1 MSDSY
6 PEALKNL
13 IASFSRLPGVGPK
26 TAQRLSFFLIKSLPD
41 EIEGL
46 INSLTEVKQKIHF
59 CSRCGFYTENEL
71 CSICQDSTRE
81 STILCVVE
89 RPQDVL
95 SIEKT
100 GYRGLY
106 HVLQGVLSPLSGVS
120 PEDLTINQL
129 MKRIETEKF
138 KEVILATNPSLD
150 GEATAYFI
158 ARKLRSFSIRV
169 TMIARGLPLGG
180 DMEFADEITLTQA
193 FEGRR
198 DVHIDT

>member
-81 STILCVVE
+81 STIPVSYTHL
-89 RPQDVL
+89 DVYKRQPTL
-95 SIEKT
+95 SA
-100 GYRGLY
+100 R
-106 HVLQGVLSPLSGVS
+106 VMPLIV
-120 PEDLTINQL
+120 
-129 MKRIETEKF
+129 
-138 KEVILATNPSLD
+138 LD
-150 GEATAYFI
+150 GELAVPCTCNPLQQGRIPKPGIFLLVSV
-158 ARKLRSFSIRV
+158 KKSGVEDWVLRDKS
-169 TMIARGLPLGG
+169 P
-180 DMEFADEITLTQA
+180 
-193 FEGRR
+193 
-198 DVHIDT
+198 

>member
-106 HVLQGVLSPLSGVS
+106 HVLQGVLSPLSGVG